1 MKDMLSN
8 YRDLKNYL
16 RYLGCVFVMPA
27 CPASFLS
34 SEERFPTS
42 GNDNCWNRVQHVIRN
57 TKNTQ
62 SRGFRRG
69 GFTLIE
75 VLVSVALLSVVLAA
89 IYGTFFLSH
98 RAIEGMD
105 ESMTK
110 LQESRRALDILKR
123 ELDSAVF
130 ITENDK
136 TYFRI
141 QDRDI
146 YGKQAS
152 QLTFTAFSVLRP
164 GLSKL
169 SYYIEDKER
178 KLYLYKKVE
187 SPFGKQETEG
197 VEIIEDLED
206 FAIEAKYNDKWVK
219 IWDTDINKGMP
230 EELRISLSMM
240 IKGRKVTLSDVS
252 KPMYGKHV

>member
-1 MKDMLSN
+1 MSLFLNKKIPPYPPLLNPESI
-8 YRDLKNYL
+8 RDSLVKRGEGRFYNNIF
-16 RYLGCVFVMPA
+16 LG
-27 CPASFLS
+27 
-34 SEERFPTS
+34 
-42 GNDNCWNRVQHVIRN
+42 NR
-57 TKNTQ
+57 
-62 SRGFRRG
+62 SPF

-75 VLVSVALLSVVLAA
+75 VLVSVAILSIVLAS

-130 ITENDK
+130 IPENGK
-136 TYFRI
+136 TFFRM

-164 GLSKL
+164 GLSRIA
-169 SYYIEDKER
+169 YYIEDKDR
-178 KLYLYKKVE
+178 KLYLYKKVA

-197 VEIIEDLED
+197 AEIIEDLD
-206 FAIEAKYNDKWVK
+206 AFAVEVRYNDKWIK
-219 IWDTDINKGMP
+219 IWDTDINKNMP
-230 EELRISLSMM
+230 DEVRISLSMM

-252 KPMYGKHV
+252 KPMFGKHV

>member
-1 MKDMLSN
+1 MSLFLNKKPSPNPLL
-8 YRDLKNYL
+8 LKW
-16 RYLGCVFVMPA
+16 G
-27 CPASFLS
+27 
-34 SEERFPTS
+34 EGRFY
-42 GNDNCWNRVQHVIRN
+42 
-57 TKNTQ
+57 KNIFIDDR
-62 SRGFRRG
+62 SPS

-75 VLVSVALLSVVLAA
+75 VLVSVAILSIVLAS

-130 ITENDK
+130 IPDNGK
-136 TYFRI
+136 TFFRM

-164 GLSKL
+164 GLSRIA
-169 SYYIEDKER
+169 YYIEDKDG
-178 KLYLYKKVE
+178 KLYLYKKVA

-197 VEIIEDLED
+197 VEIIEDLD
-206 FAIEAKYNDKWVK
+206 AFAIEVRYNDKWIK
-219 IWDTDINKGMP
+219 IWDTDINKNMP
-230 EELRISLSMM
+230 DEVRISLSMM

>member
-1 MKDMLSN
+1 MSLFLN
-8 YRDLKNYL
+8 RDVLVNITVAANFSL
-16 RYLGCVFVMPA
+16 RNIFICNCPPSQAKA
-27 CPASFLS
+27 CGYQNGLFK
-34 SEERFPTS
+34 
-42 GNDNCWNRVQHVIRN
+42 GQ
-57 TKNTQ
+57 
-62 SRGFRRG
+62 FRS

-75 VLVSVALLSVVLAA
+75 VLVSVAILSIVLAS

-130 ITENDK
+130 IPDPDNGK
-136 TYFRI
+136 TFFRM

-164 GLSKL
+164 GLSRIA
-169 SYYIEDKER
+169 YYIEDKDG

-197 VEIIEDLED
+197 VEIIEDLD
-206 FAIEAKYNDKWVK
+206 AFAIEVRYNDKWIK
-219 IWDTDINKGMP
+219 IWDTDINKNMP
-230 EELRISLSMM
+230 DEVRISLSMM

-252 KPMYGKHV
+252 KPMYDKHV

>member
-1 MKDMLSN
+1 MSLFLNKKIPPYPPLLKWGN
-8 YRDLKNYL
+8 YRI
-16 RYLGCVFVMPA
+16 
-27 CPASFLS
+27 FLS
-34 SEERFPTS
+34 KESGIFPSLVKRGEGRFYNNIFL
-42 GNDNCWNRVQHVIRN
+42 GNR
-57 TKNTQ
+57 
-62 SRGFRRG
+62 SPF

-75 VLVSVALLSVVLAA
+75 VLVSVAILSIVLAS

-110 LQESRRALDILKR
+110 LQESRRALDVLKR

-130 ITENDK
+130 IPDNEK
-136 TYFRI
+136 TFFRM

-164 GLSKL
+164 GLSRIA
-169 SYYIEDKER
+169 YYIEDKDR
-178 KLYLYKKVE
+178 KLYLYKKVAT
-187 SPFGKQETEG
+187 PFGKQETEG
-197 VEIIEDLED
+197 AEIIEDLD
-206 FAIEAKYNDKWVK
+206 AFAVEVRYNDKWIK

-230 EELRISLSMM
+230 DEVRISLSMM

-252 KPMYGKHV
+252 KPMFGKHV

>member
-1 MKDMLSN
+1 MSLFSSKKIFIDDHS
-8 YRDLKNYL
+8 
-16 RYLGCVFVMPA
+16 
-27 CPASFLS
+27 SF
-34 SEERFPTS
+34 
-42 GNDNCWNRVQHVIRN
+42 
-57 TKNTQ
+57 
-62 SRGFRRG
+62 

-75 VLVSVALLSVVLAA
+75 VLVSVAILSIVLAA
-89 IYGTFFLSH
+89 IYGTFFLGH

-110 LQESRRALDILKR
+110 LQESRRALDVLKR

-130 ITENDK
+130 IPDNEK
-136 TYFRI
+136 TFFRM

-164 GLSKL
+164 GLSKIA
-169 SYYIEDKER
+169 YYIEDKDR

-187 SPFGKQETEG
+187 SPFEKQETEG
-197 VEIIEDLED
+197 AEIIEDLD
-206 FAIEAKYNDKWVK
+206 AFAVEVRYKDKWIK

-230 EELRISLSMM
+230 DEVRISLSMM

-252 KPMYGKHV
+252 KPMFRKHV

>member
-1 MKDMLSN
+1 MNL
-8 YRDLKNYL
+8 
-16 RYLGCVFVMPA
+16 
-27 CPASFLS
+27 FLS
-34 SEERFPTS
+34 KKNIF
-42 GNDNCWNRVQHVIRN
+42 NDDC
-57 TKNTQ
+57 
-62 SRGFRRG
+62 SSF

-75 VLVSVALLSVVLAA
+75 VLVSVTILSVVLAA

-110 LQESRRALDILKR
+110 LQESRRALDVLKR

-130 ITENDK
+130 IPDPNSGKNEK
-136 TYFRI
+136 TFFRM
-141 QDRDI
+141 QDRDV

-152 QLTFTAFSVLRP
+152 QLTFTAFSVPRP
-164 GLSKL
+164 GLSKIA
-169 SYYIEDKER
+169 YYIEEKDR
-178 KLYLYKKVE
+178 KLYLYKKVA

-197 VEIIEDLED
+197 AEIIEDLED
-206 FAIEAKYNDKWVK
+206 FAIEAKYSDKWVK

-240 IKGRKVTLSDVS
+240 IKGKKVTLSDVS
-252 KPMYGKHV
+252 KPMYDKHV

>member
-1 MKDMLSN
+1 MSLFLNRGYKIPS
-8 YRDLKNYL
+8 YPP
-16 RYLGCVFVMPA
+16 LGKW
-27 CPASFLS
+27 
-34 SEERFPTS
+34 
-42 GNDNCWNRVQHVIRN
+42 G
-57 TKNTQ
+57 TQ
-62 SRGFRRG
+62 GE

-75 VLVSVALLSVVLAA
+75 VLVSVAILSVILAA

-110 LQESRRALDILKR
+110 LQESRRALDVLKR

-130 ITENDK
+130 IPEPNNGKTFFRMQDK
-136 TYFRI
+136 
-141 QDRDI
+141 DI

-152 QLTFTAFSVLRP
+152 QLAFTAFSVLRP
-164 GLSKL
+164 GLSRIA
-169 SYYIEDKER
+169 YYIEDKDR

-197 VEIIEDLED
+197 VEIIEDLD
-206 FAIEAKYNDKWVK
+206 TFAVEVKYKDKWIK
-219 IWDTDINKGMP
+219 IWDTDINKNMP
-230 EELRISLSMM
+230 DEVRISLSMM

-252 KPMYGKHV
+252 KPMFEKHV

>member
-1 MKDMLSN
+1 MSLFLNKKTPPNPLLLKWGN
-8 YRDLKNYL
+8 YRL
-16 RYLGCVFVMPA
+16 
-27 CPASFLS
+27 FLS
-34 SEERFPTS
+34 KESGIFPSLAKRGKGRFYNNIFIDDRSPS
-42 GNDNCWNRVQHVIRN
+42 
-57 TKNTQ
+57 
-62 SRGFRRG
+62 

-75 VLVSVALLSVVLAA
+75 VLVSVAILSIVLAS

-123 ELDSAVF
+123 ELDSAVS
-130 ITENDK
+130 
-136 TYFRI
+136 YFRI
-141 QDRDI
+141 QDRDV

-164 GLSKL
+164 GLSRIA
-169 SYYIEDKER
+169 YYIEDNDG
-178 KLYLYKKVE
+178 KLYLYKKVA

-197 VEIIEDLED
+197 VEIIEDLD
-206 FAIEAKYNDKWVK
+206 AFAIEVRYNDKWIK
-219 IWDTDINKGMP
+219 IWDTDINKNMP
-230 EELRISLSMM
+230 DEVRISLSMM

-252 KPMYGKHV
+252 KPMFGKHV

>member
-1 MKDMLSN
+1 MNLFLNRGYPDPP
-8 YRDLKNYL
+8 
-16 RYLGCVFVMPA
+16 LGKGGA
-27 CPASFLS
+27 
-34 SEERFPTS
+34 E
-42 GNDNCWNRVQHVIRN
+42 G
-57 TKNTQ
+57 
-62 SRGFRRG
+62 G

-75 VLVSVALLSVVLAA
+75 VLVSVAILSVVLAA

-130 ITENDK
+130 IPESKNGETF
-136 TYFRI
+136 FRM

-164 GLSKL
+164 GLSRIA
-169 SYYIEDKER
+169 YYIEEKDK

-187 SPFGKQETEG
+187 SSFGKQETEG
-197 VEIIEDLED
+197 VEIIEDLD
-206 FAIEAKYNDKWVK
+206 SFAVEVRYNDKWIK
-219 IWDTDINKGMP
+219 IWDTDINKNMP
-230 EELRISLSMM
+230 DEVRISLSMV
-240 IKGRKVTLSDVS
+240 IKGRKVDLFDMSR
-252 KPMYGKHV
+252 PMVDKTI

>member
-1 MKDMLSN
+1 MSLFLN
-8 YRDLKNYL
+8 RDVPVKITVAANFSL
-16 RYLGCVFVMPA
+16 RNIFICNCPPSQAIASGDPPRRKA
-27 CPASFLS
+27 CGYQNKLFKGQFS
-34 SEERFPTS
+34 S
-42 GNDNCWNRVQHVIRN
+42 
-57 TKNTQ
+57 
-62 SRGFRRG
+62 

-130 ITENDK
+130 IPDNEKNNEKNNEK
-136 TYFRI
+136 TFFRM
-141 QDRDI
+141 QDRDV

-187 SPFGKQETEG
+187 SPFGKHETEG

-252 KPMYGKHV
+252 KPMFGKHV

>member
-1 MKDMLSN
+1 MSLFLN
-8 YRDLKNYL
+8 RDVLVNITVAANFSL
-16 RYLGCVFVMPA
+16 RNIFICNCPPSQAKA
-27 CPASFLS
+27 CGYQNKLFK
-34 SEERFPTS
+34 
-42 GNDNCWNRVQHVIRN
+42 GQ
-57 TKNTQ
+57 
-62 SRGFRRG
+62 FRS

-75 VLVSVALLSVVLAA
+75 VLVSVAILSIVLAS

-130 ITENDK
+130 IPDPDNGK
-136 TYFRI
+136 TFFRM

-164 GLSKL
+164 GLSRIA
-169 SYYIEDKER
+169 YYIEDKDG

-197 VEIIEDLED
+197 VEIIEDLD
-206 FAIEAKYNDKWVK
+206 AFAIEVRYNDKWIK
-219 IWDTDINKGMP
+219 IWDTDINKNMP
-230 EELRISLSMM
+230 DEVRISLSMM

-252 KPMYGKHV
+252 KPMYDKHV